1 MNALLFE
8 NPLMPGVVGGIVA
21 AICAFVWVQVGSK
34 YLLYSTLG
42 IAALTVLAVMINIQV
57 QTDTEKIRLLMD
69 QIETA
74 IKNNNHEKVYSYIHP
89 NASEGLAK
97 VKGEL
102 PRYKFE
108 QARITV
114 VHSIETN
121 FKSTPPTAIAEFNVI
136 VGIEQY
142 PGKIPRF
149 VRVFF
154 MLKDGKWLVRDY
166 EHAEPTAGFKKK

>member
-1 MNALLFE
+1 
-8 NPLMPGVVGGIVA
+8 MPGVVGGIVA
-21 AICAFVWVQVGSK
+21 AISAFVWVQIGNK
-34 YLLYSTLG
+34 YLLYSTVG
-42 IAALTVLAVMINIQV
+42 IAAFTIAAVMINIQV
-57 QTDTEKIRLLMD
+57 QTDNEKIRTLMSD
-69 QIETA
+69 IESA
-74 IKNNNHEKVYSYIHP
+74 IRSNNHQKVYSYIHP
-89 NASEGLAK
+89 NAAEGLAK

-108 QARITV
+108 EARITV

-136 VGIEQY
+136 VSIEQY

-166 EHAEPTAGFKKK
+166 EHAEPTAGFRKR